1 MSMRRRLV
9 NLLTIYLV
17 VVLGL
22 VLGYYFWI
30 RANTPNTQ
38 VVGFFDD
45 IPGTRLV
52 IGSELIVEGE
62 PPLIRE
68 GRVLL
73 PFDTVKK
80 HIDPYI
86 WWDEAQKK
94 VIVTTRDR
102 VIRMETGKLEALVNE
117 EPMELQFPPVEENGI
132 LYIPIDFLKDFYRIS
147 LRYNPEQDVVILDR
161 RNSIYRIG
169 EPISAEALI
178 RTGMSIKE
186 PIVRKFTESEL
197 GTQSAELVIFE
208 EYESWYRVRTYEGIF
223 GYIPKADVV
232 VRDIII
238 TQQEPDRFETS
249 PPLPAGKLN
258 LVWDMTYSKKYMEFS
273 REKSPGIDVWSPT
286 WFEIIDRE
294 GTVKNRANPEY
305 VAWAHSNGWQVWGH
319 VANAFKDIE
328 GTSIILNST
337 ELRHKVIKQIL
348 AYASLYKLDGINL
361 DFENIYLKDK
371 DAYTQFVR
379 EITPLLREQGLV
391 VSVAVGVP
399 GGSETWSLSHDR
411 KALGETVD
419 YVCVMTYD
427 QNWPNMGSSAQLD
440 WVEDRLVATLR
451 EVPPEKLLLGIPLYT
466 RIWSKEVV
474 DGKVNISYL
483 AALTI
488 DGAWK
493 RVEENDATV
502 VWNPIHGQYHA
513 TYEKDGKTMKMWIED
528 ADAVNYKTSL
538 IHKYNLAG
546 ACVWAA
552 NFANESVW
560 PVFERNLKQIA
571 HYEEWRAQVID

>member
-1 MSMRRRLV
+1 MRRRLV
-9 NLLTIYLV
+9 NLLSIYLV
-17 VVLGL
+17 VALCL
-22 VLGYYFWI
+22 ILGYYFWLK
-30 RANTPNTQ
+30 AKEPNSQ

-45 IPGTRLV
+45 IPATRLV
-52 IGSELIVEGE
+52 IGSEVIVERE

-73 PFDTVKK
+73 PFGTVKK

-86 WWDEAQKK
+86 WWDEAQQK
-94 VIVTTRDR
+94 VIVTTKDR
-102 VIRMETGKLEALVNE
+102 VIRMETGKLDALINE
-117 EPMELQFPPVEENGI
+117 EPMELQFPPVEEDGT
-132 LYIPIDFLKDFYRIS
+132 LYIPMDFLKDFYRVNI
-147 LRYNPEQDVVILDR
+147 RYMPEQDVVIVDH
-161 RNSIYRIG
+161 RNSIYRMG
-169 EPISAEALI
+169 EPLSAEAVI

-186 PIVRKFTESEL
+186 PIVREYDEAEL
-197 GTQSAELVIFE
+197 GSQAAELIIFE

-238 TQQEPDRFETS
+238 TERDTDSNSTS
-249 PPLPAGKLN
+249 SPLPAGKIN

-273 REKSPGIDVWSPT
+273 REKSPGIDIWSPT

-294 GTVKNRANPEY
+294 GTIKNRANPEY
-305 VAWAHSNGWQVWGH
+305 VEWAHNNGWQVWGL
-319 VANAFKDIE
+319 VANAFNDIE

-337 ELRHKVIKQIL
+337 ELRHNVIRQIL
-348 AYASLYKLDGINL
+348 AYAALYDLDGINL

-379 EITPLLREQGLV
+379 EISPLLREQGLV

-411 KALGETVD
+411 RALGETVD
-419 YVCVMTYD
+419 FVCLMTYD
-427 QNWPNMGSSAQLD
+427 QNWPAPGSSAELQ
-440 WVEDRLVATLR
+440 WVEDRLVATLE
-451 EVPPEKLLLGIPLYT
+451 EVTPDRLLLGIPLYT
-466 RIWSKEVV
+466 RLWAEEEV
-474 DGKVNISYL
+474 DGKMKTSYL

-488 DGAWK
+488 DGVWK

-502 VWNPIHGQYHA
+502 VWNPSQGQYHA
-513 TYEKDGKTMKMWIED
+513 TYEKDGRTIKMWIED
-528 ADAVNYKTSL
+528 ADAVNAKTSL
-538 IHKYNLAG
+538 VHKYNLAG
-546 ACVWAA
+546 SCVWAA

-560 PVFERNLKQIA
+560 PVFERNLKKIS
-571 HYEEWRAQVID
+571 HYEEWKAIVVD

>member
-1 MSMRRRLV
+1 MRRRLV
-9 NLLTIYLV
+9 NLLSVYLV
-17 VVLGL
+17 LVLCL
-22 VLGYYFWI
+22 VLGYYFWV
-30 RANTPNTQ
+30 RANKPNTQ
-38 VVGFFDD
+38 VVGFFDS

-52 IGSELIVEGE
+52 IGSEVVTEPE

-68 GRVLL
+68 GRILL

-86 WWDEAQKK
+86 WWDEVQQK
-94 VIVTTRDR
+94 VIITTRDR
-102 VIRMETGKLEALVNE
+102 VIRMETGKLDALVNE
-117 EPMELQFPPVEENGI
+117 EPMELQFPPVEENGT
-132 LYIPIDFLKDFYRIS
+132 LYIPMDFLKDFYRIN
-147 LRYNPEQDVVILDR
+147 LRYLPDQDVVIVDR
-161 RNSIYRIG
+161 RNSIYRMG
-169 EPISAEALI
+169 EVLNADAVI

-186 PIVRKFTESEL
+186 PIVRQFSESEI
-197 GTQSAELVIFE
+197 GTQAAEMVIFK
-208 EYESWYRVRTYEGIF
+208 EYESWYWVRTHEGIF

-232 VRDIII
+232 EREIII
-238 TQQEPDRFETS
+238 TQQDPDRFETS
-249 PPLPAGKLN
+249 PPLPADKIS
-258 LVWDMTYSKKYMEFS
+258 LVWDMTYSKKYMAFS
-273 REKSPGIDVWSPT
+273 RDTSPGIDIWSPT

-305 VAWAHSNGWQVWGH
+305 VEWAHSNGWQVWGH

-337 ELRHKVIKQIL
+337 DLRHKVIKQIL
-348 AYASLYKLDGINL
+348 AYAALYELDGINL
-361 DFENIYLKDK
+361 DFENIYLKDR

-427 QNWPNMGSSAQLD
+427 QHWPSMGSSAELQ
-440 WVEDRLVATLR
+440 WVEDRLLATLD
-451 EVPPEKLLLGIPLYT
+451 EVPPDKLLLGIPLYT
-466 RIWSKEVV
+466 RLWSEEVV
-474 DGKVNISYL
+474 DGKVDVSYV

-493 RVEENDATV
+493 RVRENNATV
-502 VWNPIHGQYHA
+502 VWNPSQGQYNA
-513 TYEKDGKTMKMWIED
+513 AYEKDGKTIRMWIED
-528 ADAVNYKTSL
+528 ADAVNAKTSL
-538 IHKYNLAG
+538 VHKYNLAG

-571 HYEEWRAQVID
+571 HYEEWKALAVD

>member
-1 MSMRRRLV
+1 MRRRLV
-9 NLLTIYLV
+9 NLLSIYLV
-17 VVLGL
+17 VALCL
-22 VLGYYFWI
+22 ILGYYFWLK
-30 RANTPNTQ
+30 AKEPNSQ

-45 IPGTRLV
+45 IPATRLV
-52 IGSELIVEGE
+52 IGSEVIEERE

-73 PFDTVKK
+73 PFGTVKK

-86 WWDEAQKK
+86 WWDEAQQK
-94 VIVTTRDR
+94 VIVTTKDR
-102 VIRMETGKLEALVNE
+102 VIRMETGKLDALINE
-117 EPMELQFPPVEENGI
+117 EPMELQFPPVEEDGT
-132 LYIPIDFLKDFYRIS
+132 LYIPMDFLKDFYRVNI
-147 LRYNPEQDVVILDR
+147 RYMPEQDVVIVDH
-161 RNSIYRIG
+161 RNSIYRMG
-169 EPISAEALI
+169 EPLSAEAVI

-186 PIVRKFTESEL
+186 PIVREYDEAEL
-197 GTQSAELVIFE
+197 GSQAAELIIFE

-238 TQQEPDRFETS
+238 TERDTDSNSTS
-249 PPLPAGKLN
+249 SPLPAGKIN

-273 REKSPGIDVWSPT
+273 REKSPGIDIWSPT

-294 GTVKNRANPEY
+294 GTIKNRANPEY
-305 VAWAHSNGWQVWGH
+305 VEWAHNNGWQVWGL
-319 VANAFKDIE
+319 VANAFNDIE

-337 ELRHKVIKQIL
+337 ELRHNVIRQIL
-348 AYASLYKLDGINL
+348 AYAALYDLDGINL

-379 EITPLLREQGLV
+379 EISPLLREQGLV

-411 KALGETVD
+411 RALGETVD
-419 YVCVMTYD
+419 FVCLMTYD
-427 QNWPNMGSSAQLD
+427 QNWPAPGSSAELQ
-440 WVEDRLVATLR
+440 WVEDRLVATLE
-451 EVPPEKLLLGIPLYT
+451 EVTPDRLLLGIPLYT
-466 RIWSKEVV
+466 RLWAEEEV
-474 DGKVNISYL
+474 DGKMKTSYL

-502 VWNPIHGQYHA
+502 VWNPSQGQYHA
-513 TYEKDGKTMKMWIED
+513 TYEKDGRTIKMWIED
-528 ADAVNYKTSL
+528 ADAVNAKTSL
-538 IHKYNLAG
+538 VHKYNLAG
-546 ACVWAA
+546 SCVWAA

-560 PVFERNLKQIA
+560 PVFERNLKKIS
-571 HYEEWRAQVID
+571 HYEEWKAIVVD

>member
-1 MSMRRRLV
+1 MRRRLV
-9 NLLTIYLV
+9 NLLSIYLV
-17 VVLGL
+17 VALCL
-22 VLGYYFWI
+22 ILGYYFWLK
-30 RANTPNTQ
+30 AKEPNSQ

-45 IPGTRLV
+45 IPATRLV
-52 IGSELIVEGE
+52 IGSEVIVERE

-73 PFDTVKK
+73 PFGTVKK

-86 WWDEAQKK
+86 WWDEAQQK
-94 VIVTTRDR
+94 VIVTTKDR
-102 VIRMETGKLEALVNE
+102 VIRMETGKLDALINE
-117 EPMELQFPPVEENGI
+117 EPMELQFPPVEEDGT
-132 LYIPIDFLKDFYRIS
+132 LYIPMDFLKDFYRVNI
-147 LRYNPEQDVVILDR
+147 RYMPEQDVVIVDH
-161 RNSIYRIG
+161 RNSIYRMG
-169 EPISAEALI
+169 EPLSAEAVI

-186 PIVRKFTESEL
+186 PIVREYDEAEL
-197 GTQSAELVIFE
+197 GSQAAELIIFE

-238 TQQEPDRFETS
+238 TERDTDSNSTS
-249 PPLPAGKLN
+249 SPLPAGKIN

-273 REKSPGIDVWSPT
+273 REKSPGIDIWSPT

-294 GTVKNRANPEY
+294 GTIKNRANPEY
-305 VAWAHSNGWQVWGH
+305 VEWAHNNGWQVWGL
-319 VANAFKDIE
+319 VANAFNDIE

-337 ELRHKVIKQIL
+337 ELRHNVIRQIL
-348 AYASLYKLDGINL
+348 AYAALYDLDGINL

-379 EITPLLREQGLV
+379 EISPLLREQGLV

-411 KALGETVD
+411 RALGETVD
-419 YVCVMTYD
+419 FVCLMTYD
-427 QNWPNMGSSAQLD
+427 QNWPAPGSSAELQ
-440 WVEDRLVATLR
+440 WVEDRLVATLE
-451 EVPPEKLLLGIPLYT
+451 EVTPDRLLLGIPLYT
-466 RIWSKEVV
+466 RLWAEEEV
-474 DGKVNISYL
+474 DGKMKTSYL

-502 VWNPIHGQYHA
+502 VWNPSQGQYHA
-513 TYEKDGKTMKMWIED
+513 TYEKDGRTIKMWIED
-528 ADAVNYKTSL
+528 ADAVNAKTSL
-538 IHKYNLAG
+538 VHKYNLAG

-560 PVFERNLKQIA
+560 PVFERNLKQIS
-571 HYEEWRAQVID
+571 HYEEWNALVVD

>member
-1 MSMRRRLV
+1 MRRRLV
-9 NLLTIYLV
+9 NLLSIYLV
-17 VVLGL
+17 VALCL
-22 VLGYYFWI
+22 ILGYYFWLK
-30 RANTPNTQ
+30 AKEPNSQ

-45 IPGTRLV
+45 IPATRLV
-52 IGSELIVEGE
+52 IGSEVIVERE

-73 PFDTVKK
+73 PFGTVKK

-86 WWDEAQKK
+86 WWDEAQQK
-94 VIVTTRDR
+94 VIVTTKDR
-102 VIRMETGKLEALVNE
+102 VIRMETGKLDALINE
-117 EPMELQFPPVEENGI
+117 EPMELQFPPVEEDGT
-132 LYIPIDFLKDFYRIS
+132 LYIPMDFLKDFYRVNI
-147 LRYNPEQDVVILDR
+147 RYMPEQDVVIVDH
-161 RNSIYRIG
+161 RNSIYRMG
-169 EPISAEALI
+169 EPLSAEAVI

-186 PIVRKFTESEL
+186 PIVREYDEAEL
-197 GTQSAELVIFE
+197 GSQAAELIIFE

-238 TQQEPDRFETS
+238 TERDTDSNSTS
-249 PPLPAGKLN
+249 SPLPAGKIN

-273 REKSPGIDVWSPT
+273 REISPGIDIWSPT

-294 GTVKNRANPEY
+294 GTIKNRANPEY
-305 VAWAHSNGWQVWGH
+305 VEWAHNNGWQVWGL
-319 VANAFKDIE
+319 VANAFNDIE

-337 ELRHKVIKQIL
+337 ELRHNVIRQIL
-348 AYASLYKLDGINL
+348 AYAALYDLDGINL

-379 EITPLLREQGLV
+379 EISPLLREQGLV

-411 KALGETVD
+411 RALGETVD
-419 YVCVMTYD
+419 FVCLMTYD
-427 QNWPNMGSSAQLD
+427 QNWPAPGSSAELQ
-440 WVEDRLVATLR
+440 WVEDRLVATLE
-451 EVPPEKLLLGIPLYT
+451 EVTPDRLLLGIPLYT
-466 RIWSKEVV
+466 RLWAEEEV
-474 DGKVNISYL
+474 DGKMKTSYL

-502 VWNPIHGQYHA
+502 VWNPSQGQYHA
-513 TYEKDGKTMKMWIED
+513 TYEKDGRTIKMWIED
-528 ADAVNYKTSL
+528 ADAVNAKTSL
-538 IHKYNLAG
+538 VHKYNLAG
-546 ACVWAA
+546 SCVWAA

-560 PVFERNLKQIA
+560 PVFERNLKKIS
-571 HYEEWRAQVID
+571 HYEEWKAIVVD

>member
-1 MSMRRRLV
+1 
-9 NLLTIYLV
+9 
-17 VVLGL
+17 
-22 VLGYYFWI
+22 
-30 RANTPNTQ
+30 
-38 VVGFFDD
+38 
-45 IPGTRLV
+45 
-52 IGSELIVEGE
+52 
-62 PPLIRE
+62 
-68 GRVLL
+68 
-73 PFDTVKK
+73 
-80 HIDPYI
+80 
-86 WWDEAQKK
+86 
-94 VIVTTRDR
+94 
-102 VIRMETGKLEALVNE
+102 
-117 EPMELQFPPVEENGI
+117 
-132 LYIPIDFLKDFYRIS
+132 
-147 LRYNPEQDVVILDR
+147 
-161 RNSIYRIG
+161 
-169 EPISAEALI
+169 
-178 RTGMSIKE
+178 
-186 PIVRKFTESEL
+186 
-197 GTQSAELVIFE
+197 
-208 EYESWYRVRTYEGIF
+208 
-223 GYIPKADVV
+223 
-232 VRDIII
+232 
-238 TQQEPDRFETS
+238 
-249 PPLPAGKLN
+249 
-258 LVWDMTYSKKYMEFS
+258 
-273 REKSPGIDVWSPT
+273 
-286 WFEIIDRE
+286 
-294 GTVKNRANPEY
+294 
-305 VAWAHSNGWQVWGH
+305 
-319 VANAFKDIE
+319 
-328 GTSIILNST
+328 
-337 ELRHKVIKQIL
+337 VIKQIL

-466 RIWSKEVV
+466 RIWSEEVV

>member
-1 MSMRRRLV
+1 MRRRLV
-9 NLLTIYLV
+9 NLLSIYLV
-17 VVLGL
+17 VALCL
-22 VLGYYFWI
+22 ILGYYFWLK
-30 RANTPNTQ
+30 AKEPNSQ

-52 IGSELIVEGE
+52 IGSEVIVEEE

-73 PFDTVKK
+73 PFATVKK

-86 WWDEAQKK
+86 WWDEAQQK
-94 VIVTTRDR
+94 VIVTTKDR
-102 VIRMETGKLEALVNE
+102 VIRMETGKLDALINE
-117 EPMELQFPPVEENGI
+117 EPMELQFPPVEEDGT
-132 LYIPIDFLKDFYRIS
+132 LYIPMDFLKDFYRINI
-147 LRYNPEQDVVILDR
+147 RYMPEQGVVIVDH

-169 EPISAEALI
+169 EPLSAEAVI

-186 PIVRKFTESEL
+186 PIVREYSEAEL
-197 GTQSAELVIFE
+197 GSQAAELIIFE

-232 VRDIII
+232 IRDIII
-238 TQQEPDRFETS
+238 TERDTDFNSTS
-249 PPLPAGKLN
+249 SPLPAGKIN

-273 REKSPGIDVWSPT
+273 REKSPGIDIWSPT

-294 GTVKNRANPEY
+294 GTIKNRANPEY
-305 VAWAHSNGWQVWGH
+305 VEWAHNNGWQVWGL
-319 VANAFKDIE
+319 VANAFNDIE

-337 ELRHKVIKQIL
+337 ELRHNVIRQIL
-348 AYASLYKLDGINL
+348 AYAALYDLDGINL
-361 DFENIYLKDK
+361 DFENIYLKDR

-379 EITPLLREQGLV
+379 EISPLLREQGLV

-411 KALGETVD
+411 RALGETVD
-419 YVCVMTYD
+419 YVCLMTYD
-427 QNWPNMGSSAQLD
+427 QNWPSPGSSAELE
-440 WVEDRLVATLR
+440 WVEDRLVATLE
-451 EVPPEKLLLGIPLYT
+451 EVTPDRLLLGIPLYT
-466 RIWSKEVV
+466 RLWAEEEV
-474 DGKVNISYL
+474 DGKMKTSYL

-502 VWNPIHGQYHA
+502 VWNPSQGQYHA
-513 TYEKDGKTMKMWIED
+513 TYEKDGRTIKMWIED
-528 ADAVNYKTSL
+528 ADAVNAKTSL
-538 IHKYNLAG
+538 VHKYNLAG

-560 PVFERNLKQIA
+560 PVFERNLKQIS
-571 HYEEWRAQVID
+571 HYEEWNALVVD